1 MNYNFMIIDMCDECR
16 LTLQRNLEITS
27 KYRIT
32 EMDQGGV
39 NTCRVCG
46 LANRFTRSVLTDYAV
61 PCEDIQLVSDHDLLA
76 SLRHRLKEISP
87 RTVNDGFMLLWIED
101 ELAR

>member
-1 MNYNFMIIDMCDECR
+1 MNYNFTIIDMCDECR
-16 LTLQRNLEITS
+16 LTLQRNLEIVS
-27 KYRIT
+27 KYRVT

-46 LANRFTRSVLTDYAV
+46 LANRFTKSVLTNYRVFCDDVEITMNEATLS
-61 PCEDIQLVSDHDLLA
+61 EE
-76 SLRHRLKEISP
+76 RWRLEKISP
-87 RTVNDGFMLLWIED
+87 RTVNDGFMLLWIQD